1 MIKSKEEYYSILE
14 RLRTLNFNQKLG
26 RNLQAKLEAFEE
38 MEELVNL
45 TIPVVVGSTEW
56 IEEIH
61 EKTKKI
67 MEKPKGEKVNLQ
79 HYLQRA
85 TDKISCVLKPKT
97 KQKWTNINYKTF
109 GKRTYVNL
117 MT

>member
-45 TIPVVVGSTEW
+45 TIPVVVKSLPQDNYCKVCNLPTD
-56 IEEIH
+56 
-61 EKTKKI
+61 
-67 MEKPKGEKVNLQ
+67 GEKC
-79 HYLQRA
+79 Y
-85 TDKISCVLKPKT
+85 S
-97 KQKWTNINYKTF
+97 
-109 GKRTYVNL
+109 KRCPV
-117 MT
+117 